1 MIICVV
7 DTTPT
12 TANANPIFDGNQP
25 VRRVHSAVV
34 LDRRGIRRNR
44 VLAHRG
50 GIHSD
55 RVSHQRASW
64 RDPRPGADELA
75 EPRHGRARPGQPR
88 LSTAASKETWM
99 PGIADK
105 FTQSA
110 KSRLLWPGMTKA
122 CQLVL
127 RIKPEMHDVAVGDGI
142 FLALQPQLAGITG
155 PSLTTQCDVIGV
167 GDGFGPDKTLFE
179 IGMNHAGG
187 GGRLGAAVGGPGA
200 GFLGPDG
207 EIGNEVE
214 QLVAGADQAVETGLL
229 QSKRVEKLGAL
240 LARQR
245 RDLSFDLGGDRNR
258 DRALLL
264 R

>member
-75 EPRHGRARPGQPR
+75 EPRHGQARPGQPR
-88 LSTAASKETWM
+88 LSAAASKETWM

-122 CQLVL
+122 WQPVQPYVL
-127 RIKPEMHDVAVGDGI
+127 TWKCMAS
-142 FLALQPQLAGITG
+142 
-155 PSLTTQCDVIGV
+155 PSATAYSL
-167 GDGFGPDKTLFE
+167 P
-179 IGMNHAGG
+179 
-187 GGRLGAAVGGPGA
+187 
-200 GFLGPDG
+200 
-207 EIGNEVE
+207 
-214 QLVAGADQAVETGLL
+214 
-229 QSKRVEKLGAL
+229 S
-240 LARQR
+240 
-245 RDLSFDLGGDRNR
+245 SRNLPAS
-258 DRALLL
+258 RAPASPPNAT
-264 R
+264 